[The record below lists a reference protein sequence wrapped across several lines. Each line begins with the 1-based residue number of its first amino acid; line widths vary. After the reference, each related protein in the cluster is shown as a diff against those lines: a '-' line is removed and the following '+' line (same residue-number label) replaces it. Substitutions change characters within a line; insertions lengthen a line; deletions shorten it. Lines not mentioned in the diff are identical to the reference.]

1 MGVGCKKILSDSRQR
16 RDSNFEILRI
26 IAMMM
31 VILQH
36 IAVYGGWPMDINQT
50 FDLGVNSFFI
60 QFIYHFGKIGVW
72 IFVLITGYFMISSKS
87 SVVPKYLKLWLQ
99 VLMTSLVID
108 LAFIIF
114 GNVSVDSI
122 EWKTDLSEIGGLLQ
136 HTS

>member
-50 FDLGVNSFFI
+50 FDWGSTPSSFNLSI
-60 QFIYHFGKIGVW
+60 ILAKSGFGYS
-72 IFVLITGYFMISSKS
+72 FS
-87 SVVPKYLKLWLQ
+87 
-99 VLMTSLVID
+99 
-108 LAFIIF
+108 
-114 GNVSVDSI
+114 
-122 EWKTDLSEIGGLLQ
+122 
-136 HTS
+136 